1 MTLQQQLPL
10 GFSLRD
16 DATFTNFLPGHNA
29 QVLHVLL
36 EMVQGKGDNYV
47 YVWGPQSS
55 GRSHLLQASCHA
67 APEFSQAAVYIP
79 LATAD
84 TLDLDVFV
92 GLEHIN
98 LICLDDIEQIAGN
111 QYWEEQIFHLFNR
124 VRANNKRLIITANV
138 PPTALTIKL
147 PDLKSRLAWGTV
159 YQLAALSDEQKLS
172 ALQLRAQRRGL
183 DLDLAVG
190 KFLLRRCPRDMRQL
204 FSTLE
209 QLDQASFAEQRR
221 LTIPFVKDVLGV

>member
-1 MTLQQQLPL
+1 MSLQQLPL

-16 DATFTNFLPGHNA
+16 DATFTNFLPGHNQQIMHTLSA
-29 QVLHVLL
+29 
-36 EMVQGKGDNYV
+36 MVQGKGDNYV
-47 YVWGPQSS
+47 YIWGAPGS

-67 APEFSQAAVYIP
+67 APEFAQTAVYIP
-79 LATAD
+79 LSEPATL
-84 TLDLDVFV
+84 TLDFLV

-98 LICLDDIEQIAGN
+98 LICLDDIEHIAGN

-124 VRANNKRLIITANV
+124 VRANNKRLIITATV
-138 PPTALTIKL
+138 PPVALSIKL
-147 PDLKSRLAWGTV
+147 PDLQSRLSWGTV
-159 YQLAALSDEQKLS
+159 YQLMALSDEEKLS

-204 FSTLE
+204 FNTLE
-209 QLDQASFAEQRR
+209 QLDQASLAEQRR